1 MTAIEAR
8 APTDRPSG
16 SGAVAVPPT
25 IEVRRARETDIPVL
39 AEVLARAFA
48 EDPALSYFTQRDER
62 QHERMV
68 AGMEAMLRY
77 GSARLSDTYTTAD
90 LAGAAIWTPPGYSGL
105 GLREW
110 PGMLRKSLFM
120 CGWRGLVTIRSA
132 RRVLDE
138 RLVRHIPEPNY
149 YLSVIG
155 VDPAGQGQGVG
166 SALMRPILERCDQ
179 ERVPASLATNL
190 ERNVRLY
197 ERHGFR
203 VVDEVPI
210 PKTTIPTWFMRR
222 DPA

>member
-1 MTAIEAR
+1 MTVIEAW

-16 SGAVAVPPT
+16 SGAVALSPT

-138 RLVRHIPEPNY
+138 RLARHIPEPNY

-166 SALMRPILERCDQ
+166 SALMRPILERCDR
-179 ERVPASLATNL
+179 EHVPASLATNL

>member
-1 MTAIEAR
+1 MTAIGVQAT
-8 APTDRPSG
+8 TDRPSR
-16 SGAVAVPPT
+16 SGAVAVSPT
-25 IEVRRARETDIPVL
+25 IEVRRAREADIPVL

-48 EDPALSYFTQRDER
+48 EDPALSTFTKRDER

-90 LAGAAIWTPPGYSGL
+90 LTGAAIWTPPGYSGL

-132 RRVLDE
+132 HRVLDE
-138 RLVRHIPEPNY
+138 RLARHIPEPNY

-155 VDPAGQGQGVG
+155 VDPARQGHGVG

-203 VVDEVPI
+203 VVDEVAI
-210 PKTTIPTWFMRR
+210 PRTTIPTWFMRR

>member
-25 IEVRRARETDIPVL
+25 IEVRRARAADIPVV
-39 AEVLARAFA
+39 AEVLARAF
-48 EDPALSYFTQRDER
+48 TKRDER

-138 RLVRHIPEPNY
+138 RLVRHVPEPNY

-155 VDPAGQGQGVG
+155 VDPARQGHGVG

-203 VVDEVPI
+203 VVDEVAI
-210 PKTTIPTWFMRR
+210 PRTTIPTWFMRR

>member
-25 IEVRRARETDIPVL
+25 IEVRRAHEADIPVL

-48 EDPALSYFTQRDER
+48 NDPAISFFVKPADRR
-62 QHERMV
+62 HERMF

-77 GSARLSDTYTTAD
+77 GSAHLSDTYTTAD

-105 GLREW
+105 TLREW
-110 PGMLRKSLFM
+110 PGMLRQSLFM
-120 CGWRGLVTIRSA
+120 CGWRGLAAIMSMHR
-132 RRVLDE
+132 LLEE
-138 RLVRHIPEPNY
+138 RLKRHVPEQNY
-149 YLSVIG
+149 YLSVLG
-155 VDPAGQGQGVG
+155 VDPARQGQGIG
-166 SALMRPILERCDQ
+166 SALMQPILERCDL

-190 ERNVRLY
+190 ERNVGLY

-203 VVDEVPI
+203 VVDELPI
-210 PKTTIPTWFMRR
+210 PGTTIPTWIMRR
-222 DPA
+222 DPT